1 MASQEQHGFADPHML
16 EKIDKLFACGA
27 GELVD
32 LPQIVVV
39 GDQSSGKSS
48 VLEGLIKKPL
58 PRDSGLCT
66 RFATQIVFRRAAE
79 DRILVSIIPDRDA
92 SPLHSSRVKAWGRAV
107 SSLDSDTFRSIM
119 KEVKS
124 LVKLADA
131 DDLGLRK
138 PTFSSDVLRLEISGP
153 SQEHL
158 SVIDVP
164 GIFKSTTEGVT
175 TKADIQLVRTMVK
188 GYMDNPRSVMLAV
201 VPANVDVATQEILEL
216 AAEADEHGDRTLGV
230 LTKPDLVDKGA
241 EHGVLNLLEGRTRV
255 MKLGWHII
263 RNPGQ
268 KELQDKALKRGDL
281 EATFL
286 RTSAPWNTIDK
297 EKVGV
302 DALRLRLKEVL
313 SSLTYQVKIE
323 IKGRL
328 DACQERLQ
336 GLGPERNGPAEQ
348 MAYLTR
354 VATHFQR
361 LVSLALNAMYGADGV
376 FDEVPELRIAPA
388 IMTRMKTFS
397 DEMGKYGQLYAFM
410 SSGDGDK
417 ISRPVFGVSG
427 LQSGPKPAEERLE
440 TRKEDDLEELVDIV
454 QAQGTIPYPQPEGI
468 KDWLRTVFQSH
479 KGFELGTFN
488 ASILATCAKKQSWK
502 WEHISMGFVSDIIVM
517 VHRFVD
523 SALTAVCDN
532 RDVCNALMTQ
542 LSDDLIKRYQ
552 KAIANTKFLLEVES
566 SDMPMTLNHYFI
578 DNLQKCREE
587 RATAQLKESAF
598 YPGGPLNHVKVV
610 KLDQVLQGT
619 RSMSNEDHI
628 VQDIHDILQSYYKVS
643 RKTFVDSVCKQATV
657 HCLLSCEESPL
668 ALFSPVFVSQLS
680 SSALEEIAGEAPSV
694 KRARVQLSKEK
705 VSLVAAM
712 KILARA

>member
-1 MASQEQHGFADPHML
+1 MPTGAPEPHLLSTSRYCATASQEQHGFADPHML

-66 RFATQIVFRRAAE
+66 RFATQIVFRRALE

-107 SSLDSDTFRSIM
+107 SSLDSSTFRSIM
-119 KEVKS
+119 TEAHTEMGLS
-124 LVKLADA
+124 SA

-138 PTFSSDVLRLEISGP
+138 PTFSNDVLRLEISGP

-281 EATFL
+281 EATFF

-297 EKVGV
+297 DK
-302 DALRLRLKEVL
+302 
-313 SSLTYQVKIE
+313 VKIE

-376 FDEVPELRIAPA
+376 FDGVPELRIAPA
-388 IMTRMKTFS
+388 IMSRMKIFS
-397 DEMGKYGQLYAFM
+397 DEMGKYGQLYAFV

-468 KDWLRTVFQSH
+468 QDWLRTVFQSH
-479 KGFELGTFN
+479 KGFESGTFN

-552 KAIANTKFLLEVES
+552 KAIANTKFLLEVEN
-566 SDMPMTLNHYFI
+566 SDMPMTLNHYFN
-578 DNLQKCREE
+578 DNLQKCRQE

-598 YPGGPLNHVKVV
+598 DPGGPLNHGKVV
-610 KLDQVLQGT
+610 KLDQVLQAT
-619 RSMSNEDHI
+619 RSMSNEDYI
-628 VQDIHDILQSYYKVS
+628 VQDVHDILQSYYKVS

-694 KRARVQLSKEK
+694 KRARVQLNKEK